1 MQKRFLLLFVSLF
14 LAGILAVAQTTNPL
28 PSDVIAANKELDHQL
43 LEGHRLLDTDKVM
56 ALFTS
61 SPDIFFIAPEGELHR
76 GFDEVRQNWKEFF
89 ASLQSIHGKIDHV
102 KYLPAGDG
110 VIAFGQVT
118 YHRQLKGSNPE
129 QRVVVW
135 TDFRRKENGKW
146 VYVFRH
152 AHWPLAANPSLTM
165 PAAKSPTG

>member
-1 MQKRFLLLFVSLF
+1 MQKRFLLMLLSLF
-14 LAGILAVAQTTNPL
+14 LAGTLAVAQTTNTL
-28 PSDVIAANKELDHQL
+28 PSDVVAANKELDHQL
-43 LEGHRLLDTDKVM
+43 LEGHRLLDRDKVM

-61 SPDIFFIAPEGELHR
+61 SPDIFFIAPGGELHR
-76 GFDEVRQNWKEFF
+76 GFDEVRQTWKEFF
-89 ASLQSIHGKIDHV
+89 ASLQSIHGEIDHV

-129 QRVVVW
+129 QRVVW

-152 AHWPLAANPSLTM
+152 AHWPLGANHSLTT